1 MLYKT
6 ELDYI
11 KSLNKADFD
20 PCTLSVKGYADEF
33 QAYKDHFGYDF
44 FSFFFCH
51 PHLVSK
57 SSIENFLDLIWVTEN
72 LKDALQ
78 FEDALLSLCESEDS
92 GVADRAL
99 NLFDHASCE
108 DDIEYDYTKLLDLNI
123 KVKYLKTYAR
133 SIAGIKNE

>member
-1 MLYKT
+1 MRYKT

-20 PCTLSVKGYADEF
+20 PCTLSVQGYAEEF
-33 QAYKDHFGYDF
+33 QEHKDRFGYDF

-51 PHLVSK
+51 PHLISK
-57 SSIENFLDLIWVTEN
+57 SSIENFLDLIWVTNN
-72 LKDALQ
+72 LKDALE
-78 FEDALLSLCESEDS
+78 FENDIFSLCESTDA

-108 DDIEYDYTKLLDLNI
+108 DDIEFDYTKLLNLDI
-123 KVKYLKTYAR
+123 KISYLKEYAK
-133 SIAGIKNE
+133 SIAGIKK